1 MDRVKHL
8 TGLPLDRRDMKTFL
22 ISGRELDVDHE
33 PAPWHEL
40 HR

>member
-8 TGLPLDRRDMKTFL
+8 TGLPLDRRDLKTFL
-22 ISGRELDVDHE
+22 ISGCELDVVHE
-33 PAPWHEL
+33 PALWHEP